1 MNAPVT
7 ALRLVLDTN
16 VVLALWHF
24 RDPALRALATLLAQ
38 PSARLFTRE
47 DALAELADV
56 LARARFALA
65 PDEQT
70 ALLARYRARCEI
82 LPVRTPTAPPLPRV
96 RDADDQK
103 FLEIARDARA
113 THLVSRDRAVL
124 AAGRQKAAK
133 TLFLTLS
140 PEHLCAT
147 LPEAGTMSVFNQWP
161 FGREQT
167 S

>member
-38 PSARLFTRE
+38 PSTRLFTRE

-82 LPVRTPTAPPLPRV
+82 LPARAPNAPPLPR
-96 RDADDQK
+96 
-103 FLEIARDARA
+103 
-113 THLVSRDRAVL
+113 
-124 AAGRQKAAK
+124 
-133 TLFLTLS
+133 
-140 PEHLCAT
+140 
-147 LPEAGTMSVFNQWP
+147 
-161 FGREQT
+161 
-167 S
+167 

>member
-1 MNAPVT
+1 MNVPV
-7 ALRLVLDTN
+7 LPWRLVLDTN

-24 RDPALRALATLLAQ
+24 RDPALLPLAHWLTQLDV
-38 PSARLFTRE
+38 RLFARE
-47 DALAELADV
+47 DALQELADV
-56 LARARFALA
+56 LTRARFALA

-70 ALLARYRARCEI
+70 ALLARYRARCEM
-82 LPVRTPTAPPLPRV
+82 LPARTQSGAPLPRV

-124 AAGRQKAAK
+124 AAGRQRAAK

-140 PEHLCAT
+140 PERLCAT

>member
-24 RDPALRALATLLAQ
+24 HDPALLPLANVLTQ
-38 PSARLFTRE
+38 PATRLFARE
-47 DALAELADV
+47 DALQELADV
-56 LARARFALA
+56 LTRARFALA
-65 PDEQT
+65 ASAQT

-82 LPVRTPTAPPLPRV
+82 LPACAPNASPLPRV

>member
-1 MNAPVT
+1 MNAPV
-7 ALRLVLDTN
+7 LPWRLVLDTN

-24 RDPALRALATLLAQ
+24 HDPALLPLANVLTQ
-38 PSARLFTRE
+38 PATRLFARE
-47 DALAELADV
+47 DALQELADV
-56 LARARFALA
+56 LTRAHFGLA
-65 PDEQT
+65 ADAQT

-82 LPVRTPTAPPLPRV
+82 LPARAPNAPPLPRV

-124 AAGRQKAAK
+124 AAGRQRAAK

-140 PEHLCAT
+140 PERLCAT